1 MLGTPV
7 STVGAGQFAV
17 AATVFEADAVF
28 EAVELLPP
36 LLQATANAANAAKRR
51 HHHARVILLSLSQ
64 TSPRQGTSR
73 HGYAGNEEMIVD
85 QESCVASEF
94 GEDVLLVTRFI
105 EYDHAPSFPSPALR
119 YGGISALRQNVES
132 SRPLSN
138 RVNSHL
144 GVIDIPTID
153 GDRKSDSSC
162 AHLSPSD

>member
-28 EAVELLPP
+28 VAVELLPP

-51 HHHARVILLSLSQ
+51 HHHARVILISLSQ

-73 HGYAGNEEMIVD
+73 HSYAVNEEIIVG

-105 EYDHAPSFPSPALR
+105 EYDHAPPFRSPALR
-119 YGGISALRQNVES
+119 HAAIVLLNKTLRVRGRCPIGLSTISA
-132 SRPLSN
+132 
-138 RVNSHL
+138 
-144 GVIDIPTID
+144 
-153 GDRKSDSSC
+153 
-162 AHLSPSD
+162 